1 MTNCVDV
8 LSKSQL
14 FGGVSEDHLKSI
26 SRISVERHFD
36 KGAMIFFDGD
46 EGTGFYLVVTG
57 AVKVYK
63 LSSEG
68 REQILHIVSE
78 GDTIGAVPV
87 FSGKSFPANAQAISE
102 SRLLF
107 FSRTEFIKLI
117 TNNPSLTMNI
127 LAVLSMKL
135 REFTVQIEN
144 LSLKEIPGRLA
155 AYLLD
160 RSKELGNTEFVRLN
174 ISKLQLANILGTGP
188 ESLSRALGDMK
199 SRHLVEVDGSTIRLI
214 DRDALEEFAQ
224 NGKFVG

>member
-1 MTNCVDV
+1 MTDNMDA

-14 FGGVSEDHLKSI
+14 FGGVSEGHLKEI
-26 SRISVERHFD
+26 ARIAVERHFD

-46 EGTGFYLVVTG
+46 EGAGFYLVVTG

-78 GDTIGAVPV
+78 GGTIGAVPV
-87 FSGKSFPANAQAISE
+87 FSGESYPANAQAIVE

-107 FSRTEFIKLI
+107 FSRTKFTDLI

-127 LAVLSMKL
+127 LAILSMRL
-135 REFTVQIEN
+135 REFTIQIEN

-160 RSKELGNTEFVRLN
+160 RSEELGNTEFVRLN
-174 ISKLQLANILGTGP
+174 ISKLQLAHILGTGP
-188 ESLSRALGDMK
+188 ESLSRVLGDMK
-199 SRHLVEVDGSTIRLI
+199 GRHLIEVDGSTIRLL
-214 DRDALEEFAQ
+214 DRGALEACAQ
-224 NGKFVG
+224 NGKGIE